1 MWESARAWG
10 EKELGIRRW
19 FLGGFVLA
27 IAMVAGPQAAPAEAA
42 VRGTLR
48 DATIT
53 VGSFDF
59 PESELLA
66 EIYAQAL
73 EANRIRVRREF
84 RVGPR
89 EVVFPALVRGLVE
102 LVPEYAGTA
111 LRFVSLGA
119 DAGHPD
125 LAATHRQLIEALAPR
140 RATALSS
147 APAVD
152 ANAFVVTRA
161 TADRYAL
168 DSLSDL
174 APIAQQ
180 LTFGGPPEC
189 PRRPFCLLGLE
200 RVYDLR
206 FDEVVALD
214 TGGPLTKQALRTGVV
229 DVALLL
235 STDPD
240 LEGDALVELV
250 DDRSLQPA
258 ENVTPVIRN
267 EALAGVGPSARTTLD
282 AVSAQLT
289 TESLRSL
296 NAELLSGESTRSV
309 ARGWLRARSLA

>member
-1 MWESARAWG
+1 VRG
-10 EKELGIRRW
+10 EGGKEFAIRRW

-27 IAMVAGPQAAPAEAA
+27 IVLVGGPHAASAGAAA
-42 VRGTLR
+42 RGTLR
-48 DATIT
+48 DETIT

-59 PESELLA
+59 AESELLA

-73 EANRIRVRREF
+73 EASGTRVRRTF

-111 LRFVSLGA
+111 LRFASLGT
-119 DAGHPD
+119 DVGHPD
-125 LAATHRQLIEALAPR
+125 VASTHRQLVETLAAR
-140 RATALSS
+140 RATALSP
-147 APAVD
+147 APAAD
-152 ANAFVVTRA
+152 ANAFVVTRT

-174 APIAQQ
+174 APVARQ

-189 PRRPFCLLGLE
+189 PRRPFCLLGLQ
-200 RVYDLR
+200 RVYGLR
-206 FDEVVALD
+206 FDEVVELD

-240 LEGDALVELV
+240 LESDALVELV
-250 DDRSLQPA
+250 DDRRLQPA
-258 ENVTPVIRN
+258 ENVTPVIRT
-267 EALAGVGPSARTTLD
+267 ETLAAVGPSVSATLD

-289 TESLRSL
+289 TESLRAL
-296 NAELLSGESTRSV
+296 NAELTAGKSPRS
-309 ARGWLRARSLA
+309 AAKRWLHTRSLA